1 MAEPV
6 KVNAYYGI
14 CEFAVGKN
22 IWHVLSDKSVLILAK
37 DEHVF
42 CMDKD
47 RCLYSILQGKD
58 SSYTTLSGAELS
70 LLFIRNNE
78 VTIIRQ
84 GEKDDNNKKNV
95 TKI

>member
-1 MAEPV
+1 MAKPI

-22 IWHVLSDKSVLILAK
+22 TWHVLSDETVIILAK
-37 DEHVF
+37 DECVF
-42 CMDKD
+42 CMNQEKN
-47 RCLYSILQGKD
+47 LYSILQDKN
-58 SSYTTLSGAELS
+58 SAYTTLSGAELS
-70 LLFIRNNE
+70 LLFIRNNK

-84 GEKDDNNKKNV
+84 GDKDDNNKKNA